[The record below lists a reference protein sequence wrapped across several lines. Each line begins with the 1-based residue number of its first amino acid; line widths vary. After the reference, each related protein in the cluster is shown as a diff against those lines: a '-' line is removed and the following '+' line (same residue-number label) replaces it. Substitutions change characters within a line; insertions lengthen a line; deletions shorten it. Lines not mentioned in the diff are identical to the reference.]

1 MSSAPAP
8 AQCPHED
15 PGLQPERTV
24 LAWGRTL
31 MTLCTAAAVYLRW
44 LPTHGVFVLC
54 LLAVALSLA
63 GGIYATQR
71 RRYRRAATGITGG
84 RMTPD
89 AVAVGLTAGACV
101 VLGALGLATILIF

>member
-1 MSSAPAP
+1 MRAAPAP
-8 AQCPHED
+8 APCPHQD
-15 PGLQPERTV
+15 PGLQPERTA
-24 LAWGRTL
+24 LAWGRTM

-54 LLAVALSLA
+54 LFVVALCLA

-71 RRYRRAATGITGG
+71 RRYRRAATGIAGE
-84 RMTPD
+84 RLTPD

-101 VLGALGLATILIF
+101 VLGALGLVTILVF